1 MNRWIVYSVFAAL
14 LVPCLTSAATVDE
27 IIAKARQHIG
37 SEEALD
43 SIKSIHFKGIF
54 IAANRGTEGTI
65 EIRFQKPFQQRLD
78 VFEGESVLTT
88 ALNGYDG
95 WNRRFSTKNPK
106 SWDLEIL
113 SAADLKRMRANTH
126 DNLYFFTGL
135 EKLRGKIVDEGVKN
149 KDGRE
154 AHLLVFRYDDK
165 IFYKRYFDVKTGDL
179 ISTIND
185 LGLEIKEVGQMVVDE
200 VRFPQKVVSLRDGE
214 IVNTVEF
221 TEIILNEEFDNSYF
235 DLPDFAPPKDNSARN
250 P

>member
-1 MNRWIVYSVFAAL
+1 MNRWIVYSVFSAL
-14 LVPCLTSAATVDE
+14 LVPYLTSSATVE
-27 IIAKARQHIG
+27 EVIAKARQHIG

-43 SIKSIHFKGIF
+43 SIRSIHFKGNF
-54 IAANRGTEGTI
+54 IANNRGTEGTI

-78 VFEGESVLTT
+78 VFEGEAVITT

-95 WNRRFSTKNPK
+95 WNRRYSTKNPK

-126 DNLYFFTGL
+126 DNLYFFSGL

-149 KDGRE
+149 KDGQE
-154 AHLLVFRYDDK
+154 AHVLVFQYHDE
-165 IFYKRYFDVKTGDL
+165 IYYKRYFDVETGEL
-179 ISTIND
+179 IATIND
-185 LGLEIKEVGQMVVDE
+185 QRLEIKEVGQIVVDE
-200 VRFPQKVVSLRDGE
+200 VRFPKKVVSLIDGE

-235 DLPDFAPPKDNSARN
+235 DLPDFAPAKDKAVQK